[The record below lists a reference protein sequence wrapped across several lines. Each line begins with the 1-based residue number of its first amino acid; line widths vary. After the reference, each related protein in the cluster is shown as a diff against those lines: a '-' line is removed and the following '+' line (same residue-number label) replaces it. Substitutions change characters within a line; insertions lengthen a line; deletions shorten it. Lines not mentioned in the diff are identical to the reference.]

1 MRAENQRLCIG
12 LGFFRTFAV
21 AVPHPPQAVPP
32 PPGGGYKGCGGN
44 LKQLDKLES
53 AKAAI
58 RELPCGEQ
66 FDTTRLERI
75 YPLLFQH
82 LFRLSWYNVGIV
94 RGCGH

>member
-44 LKQLDKLES
+44 LKQLDKPEFAVKKDTPRETLRKEVVSLE
-53 AKAAI
+53 
-58 RELPCGEQ
+58 
-66 FDTTRLERI
+66 
-75 YPLLFQH
+75 LL
-82 LFRLSWYNVGIV
+82 
-94 RGCGH
+94 